1 MRNELALISL
11 KDVGQYITKAVYEL
25 ASKVNGFCSK
35 GKNHTVQAGGIGER
49 VAKTAEV
56 KRQFW
61 VGHKSSLK
69 REAECS

>member
-11 KDVGQYITKAVYEL
+11 KDLGQYITKAVYKL
-25 ASKVNGFCSK
+25 ASKENGFCSK
-35 GKNHTVQAGGIGER
+35 GKNHFVQAGGIGEI

-56 KRQFW
+56 KRQLW